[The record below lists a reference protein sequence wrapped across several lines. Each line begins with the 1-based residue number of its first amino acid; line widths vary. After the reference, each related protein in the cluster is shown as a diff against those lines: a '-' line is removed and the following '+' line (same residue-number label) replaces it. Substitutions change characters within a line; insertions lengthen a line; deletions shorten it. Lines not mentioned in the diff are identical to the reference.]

1 MRKNDGV
8 IIDSAVY
15 IDGERTD
22 LDPRGPEIVDGFTS
36 AAYLFEGLDGGEAD
50 SPWSAPRGFVWVGL
64 AQPDAGELESW
75 CSTLQIEHFNAEEIL
90 TPHMR
95 PVLTVNDH
103 TLQLVLRT
111 VQYDDHL
118 EVAEL
123 GEMTM
128 LVRPHAL
135 MTIRHGEGSPLSHLR
150 ARLEHDT
157 STLRLGPSAVMVAVI
172 ERVID
177 DYGPALDGF
186 ELDAIQVE
194 GDVFS
199 DPRRQPVQRLYKL
212 KRELRHMVV
221 AISSLQD
228 PLDRMIRVMGPHLQR
243 EVLADLHE
251 AADQLVRAVSRAK
264 SLSEL
269 LDSALTASLTQ
280 TGVQQN
286 DDMRKI
292 SAYVAMAAV
301 PTLIAGIYGMN
312 FDTMPELRWDFG
324 YPAVLA
330 FMALIVGLLYRQF
343 KKSGW
348 L

>member
-8 IIDSAVY
+8 IIDGAVY
-15 IDGERTD
+15 IEGRRSDA
-22 LDPRGPEIVDGFTS
+22 DPRAPLSTWDIH
-36 AAYLFEGLDGGEAD
+36 AAPGRLEDLDGGEEL
-50 SPWSAPRGFVWVGL
+50 SPWMPPHAFVWVGL
-64 AQPDAGELESW
+64 AQPDVAELESW
-75 CSTLQIEHFNAEEIL
+75 CATLRLSRFNVREIL
-90 TPHMR
+90 TPHLR
-95 PVLTVNDH
+95 PVLTVDDD

-111 VQYDDHL
+111 VQYDDQA

-135 MTIRHGEGSPLSHLR
+135 VTIRHGDGSPLSNLR
-150 ARLEHDT
+150 AALERDPAR
-157 STLRLGPSAVMVAVI
+157 LRLGPSAVMVAVI
-172 ERVID
+172 ERVIE

-186 ELDAIQVE
+186 EMDAIQVE

-212 KRELRHMVV
+212 KRELRHMLV
-221 AISSLQD
+221 AISSLED
-228 PLDRMIRVMGPHLQR
+228 PLDRMIRLMGPHLQR

-251 AADQLVRAVSRAK
+251 AADQLRRAVSRAK

-280 TGVQQN
+280 ISVQQN

-301 PTLIAGIYGMN
+301 PTLVAGIYGMN
-312 FDTMPELRWDFG
+312 FDTMPELRSEYG

-330 FMALIVGLLYRQF
+330 AMATIVALLYRQF
-343 KKSGW
+343 KRSGW

>member
-1 MRKNDGV
+1 M
-8 IIDSAVY
+8 
-15 IDGERTD
+15 
-22 LDPRGPEIVDGFTS
+22 
-36 AAYLFEGLDGGEAD
+36 
-50 SPWSAPRGFVWVGL
+50 
-64 AQPDAGELESW
+64 
-75 CSTLQIEHFNAEEIL
+75 
-90 TPHMR
+90 
-95 PVLTVNDH
+95 LTVDDF

-111 VQYDDHL
+111 VQYDDQA

-123 GEMTM
+123 GELTM

-135 MTIRHGEGSPLSHLR
+135 VTIRHGDGSPLSNLR
-150 ARLEHDT
+150 AALERDPARL
-157 STLRLGPSAVMVAVI
+157 RQGPSAVMVSII
-172 ERVID
+172 ERVIE

-186 ELDAIQVE
+186 EMDAIQVE

-199 DPRRQPVQRLYKL
+199 DPRHQPVQRLYKL

-251 AADQLVRAVSRAK
+251 AADQLGRAVSRAK

-280 TGVQQN
+280 ISVQQN

-301 PTLIAGIYGMN
+301 PTLVAGIYGMN
-312 FDTMPELRWDFG
+312 FDTMPELRWEYG
-324 YPAVLA
+324 YPLVLVV
-330 FMALIVGLLYRQF
+330 MATIVGLLYRQF
-343 KKSGW
+343 KRSGW

>member
-1 MRKNDGV
+1 
-8 IIDSAVY
+8 
-15 IDGERTD
+15 
-22 LDPRGPEIVDGFTS
+22 
-36 AAYLFEGLDGGEAD
+36 
-50 SPWSAPRGFVWVGL
+50 
-64 AQPDAGELESW
+64 
-75 CSTLQIEHFNAEEIL
+75 
-90 TPHMR
+90 MR
-95 PVLTVNDH
+95 PVLTVNDY

-111 VQYDDHL
+111 VQYDDEA

-123 GEMTM
+123 GELTM

-135 MTIRHGEGSPLSHLR
+135 MTIRHGDGSPLSDLR
-150 ARLEHDT
+150 ASLEQDPAR
-157 STLRLGPSAVMVAVI
+157 LRLGPSAVMVAVI

-186 ELDAIQVE
+186 ETDAIQVE

-199 DPRRQPVQRLYKL
+199 DPRRQPVKRLYKL
-212 KRELRHMVV
+212 KRELRHMVT
-221 AISSLQD
+221 AISSLED

-243 EVLADLHE
+243 EVLTDLH
-251 AADQLVRAVSRAK
+251 AASDQLRRAVLRAK

-280 TGVQQN
+280 TSVQQN

-301 PTLIAGIYGMN
+301 PTLVAGIYGMN
-312 FDTMPELRWDFG
+312 FDTMPELRWDLG
-324 YPAVLA
+324 YPLVLC
-330 FMALIVGLLYRQF
+330 FMAGIVALLYRQF

>member
-1 MRKNDGV
+1 MDCAARLRRG
-8 IIDSAVY
+8 SASPS
-15 IDGERTD
+15 RTCRNSS
-22 LDPRGPEIVDGFTS
+22 RGARRLHLS
-36 AAYLFEGLDGGEAD
+36 
-50 SPWSAPRGFVWVGL
+50 
-64 AQPDAGELESW
+64 
-75 CSTLQIEHFNAEEIL
+75 HFNAEEIL
-90 TPHMR
+90 TPHLR
-95 PVLTVNDH
+95 PVLTVDDF

-111 VQYDDHL
+111 VQYDDQA
-118 EVAEL
+118 EMAEL
-123 GEMTM
+123 GELTM

-135 MTIRHGEGSPLSHLR
+135 VTIRHGDGSPLSNLR
-150 ARLEHDT
+150 AALERDPARL
-157 STLRLGPSAVMVAVI
+157 RQGPSAVMVSII

-186 ELDAIQVE
+186 EMDAIQVE

-199 DPRRQPVQRLYKL
+199 DPRHQPVQRLYKL

-251 AADQLVRAVSRAK
+251 AADQLGRAVSRAK

-280 TGVQQN
+280 ISVQQN

-301 PTLIAGIYGMN
+301 PTLVAGHLR
-312 FDTMPELRWDFG
+312 DELRHDAG
-324 YPAVLA
+324 TAVGVRLPAGA
-330 FMALIVGLLYRQF
+330 RGHGHDRRAAYRQF
-343 KKSGW
+343 KRSGW